1 LSVAAPPDFTI
12 SASPGSQTLVVG
24 SSASYTASIGSQN
37 GFSGTVT
44 LGTSGLPNG
53 VNASFNP
60 ATTTGA
66 GSSTL
71 TLSTTNATAVGSYTV
86 AVSGTSGN
94 LTHTTNV
101 TLVVAATPP
110 PGLLIDAV
118 VPANGTS
125 SSTSIVT
132 PVFSTSGPN
141 KLLLAFIS
149 TDSSPLGG
157 MTVTGVSSA
166 AVNWALV
173 KRANGTLGDAE
184 IWRAFAPSTL
194 NNVKVTATLSQST
207 VASITIVVFSG
218 ADSSGVNGLGAIGA
232 TAAASAASGAPTAS
246 LVTTRNNSW
255 VFGVG
260 SDWDRAVLRT
270 IGPNQTMV
278 QQYLSPVNSTFWV
291 QRQITRTAQSGRI

>member
-1 LSVAAPPDFTI
+1 
-12 SASPGSQTLVVG
+12 
-24 SSASYTASIGSQN
+24 
-37 GFSGTVT
+37 
-44 LGTSGLPNG
+44 
-53 VNASFNP
+53 
-60 ATTTGA
+60 
-66 GSSTL
+66 
-71 TLSTTNATAVGSYTV
+71 
-86 AVSGTSGN
+86 
-94 LTHTTNV
+94 
-101 TLVVAATPP
+101 LVVAATPP
-110 PGLLIDAV
+110 PALLIDAV
-118 VPANGTS
+118 IPADGTS

-149 TDSSPLGG
+149 TDSSRLGG
-157 MTVTGVSSA
+157 MTVTGVSSL
-166 AVNWALV
+166 AVNWTLV
-173 KRANGTLGDAE
+173 KRANGSLGDAE

-218 ADSSGVNGLGAIGA
+218 ADSSGVNGSGAIGA
-232 TAAASAASGAPTAS
+232 TAAASAASGTPTAS

-291 QRQITRTAQSGRI
+291 QRQITRTAQSGTTVINNDTAPTNDKYNLSLVEVLPAP